1 MTWKE
6 RLSSEAINVNLPNK
20 LTLLRVC
27 MIPFFVV
34 FARMSAFWAQCV
46 AVGIYALACV
56 TDTLDGHI
64 ARSRNLITDF
74 GKFMDPIADKLL
86 VMSALVVLTA
96 QGRMP
101 DWVCILMLAREFL
114 VSGFRLVAVE
124 NGRVI
129 AAGPLGKLKTVF
141 QMIATIALMLLVP
154 VEGDAL
160 LGPVGVT
167 LANVLMYIALVLTVF
182 SGADY
187 LIRNK
192 DCIKDM

>member
-1 MTWKE
+1 M
-6 RLSSEAINVNLPNK
+6 NLPNK

-34 FARMSAFWAQCV
+34 LARMSPFWAQCA
-46 AVGIYALACV
+46 AVGVYALACV
-56 TDTLDGHI
+56 TDALDGRI
-64 ARSRNLITDF
+64 ARSRNLITNF

-86 VMSALVVLTA
+86 VMSALIVLTA

-124 NGRVI
+124 NGVVI

-141 QMIATIALMLLVP
+141 QMISTIALMLLVSP
-154 VEGDAL
+154 AGAHP
-160 LGPVGVT
+160 LGQFGYV
-167 LANVLMYIALVLTVF
+167 LANILMYIALILTVV

-187 LIRNK
+187 IIRNR

>member
-1 MTWKE
+1 M
-6 RLSSEAINVNLPNK
+6 NLPNK

-27 MIPFFVV
+27 LIPVFVV
-34 FARMSAFWAQCV
+34 FARMTPFWAQCV
-46 AVGIYALACV
+46 AVAVYGIACL
-56 TDTLDGHI
+56 TDMLDGRI
-64 ARSRNLITDF
+64 ARARNLITNF

-101 DWVCILMLAREFL
+101 DWACILMLAREFL

-141 QMIATIALMLLVP
+141 QMSATIALILLVP
-154 VEGDAL
+154 LEGSPL
-160 LGPVGVT
+160 LGQFGVV
-167 LANVLMYIALVLTVF
+167 LSNVLLYIALALTVI

-187 LIRNK
+187 LIRNR
-192 DCIKDM
+192 DCIKDT

>member
-1 MTWKE
+1 M
-6 RLSSEAINVNLPNK
+6 NLPNK

-34 FARMSAFWAQCV
+34 FARMNAFWAQCA

-56 TDTLDGHI
+56 TDALDGRI
-64 ARSRNLITDF
+64 ARSRNLITNF

-86 VMSALVVLTA
+86 VMSALIVLTA

-124 NGRVI
+124 NGVVI

-141 QMIATIALMLLVP
+141 QMISTIALMLLVP
-154 VEGDAL
+154 VDGFAL
-160 LGPVGVT
+160 LGRPGIVV
-167 LANVLMYIALVLTVF
+167 ANALMVIALALTVV

-187 LIRNK
+187 IIRNRA
-192 DCIKDM
+192 CIKDM

>member
-1 MTWKE
+1 M
-6 RLSSEAINVNLPNK
+6 NLPNK
-20 LTLLRVC
+20 LTILRIC
-27 MIPFFVV
+27 LIPFFVL
-34 FARMSAFWAQCV
+34 CV
-46 AVGIYALACV
+46 KMPSTGMQIAAVAIYVIACA
-56 TDTLDGHI
+56 TDALDGHL
-64 ARSRNLITDF
+64 ARSRGLVTNF

-86 VMSALVVLTA
+86 VMSAMIVLTA

-124 NGRVI
+124 NGVVI

-141 QMIATIALMLLVP
+141 QMISTIALMLLVP
-154 VEGDAL
+154 VDGFAL
-160 LGPVGVT
+160 LGQPGIVI
-167 LANVLMYIALVLTVF
+167 ANVLMYIALVLTVV

-187 LIRNK
+187 ILRNK

>member
-1 MTWKE
+1 M
-6 RLSSEAINVNLPNK
+6 NLPNK

-34 FARMSAFWAQCV
+34 FARMESFNMQV
-46 AVGIYALACV
+46 AAVVIYILACI
-56 TDTLDGHI
+56 TDALDGHL

-101 DWVCILMLAREFL
+101 DWVCILMLAREFI

-124 NGRVI
+124 GGRVI

-141 QMIATIALMLLVP
+141 QMISTIALMLLVP
-154 VEGDAL
+154 VEGAPL
-160 LGPVGVT
+160 LGNAGVIA
-167 LANVLMYIALVLTVF
+167 ANALMYVALALTVV

-187 LIRNK
+187 IIRNK

>member
-1 MTWKE
+1 MPNLPIVKKE
-6 RLSSEAINVNLPNK
+6 CLLNLPNK

-27 MIPFFVV
+27 MIPYFVI
-34 FARMSAFWAQCV
+34 FAKMGSFAMQCV
-46 AVGIYALACV
+46 AVGIYAVACI
-56 TDTLDGHI
+56 TDALDGHI
-64 ARSRNLITDF
+64 ARSRNLVTNF

-86 VMSALVVLTA
+86 VMSALIVLTA

-101 DWVCILMLAREFL
+101 DWVCILMLGREFL

-124 NGRVI
+124 SGRVI

-141 QMIATIALMLLVP
+141 QMLATIALMLLVP
-154 VEGDAL
+154 VEGEAL
-160 LGPVGVT
+160 LGQAGVT
-167 LANVLMYIALVLTVF
+167 VANILMYVALALTVV

-187 LIRNK
+187 LWRNR

>member
-1 MTWKE
+1 M
-6 RLSSEAINVNLPNK
+6 NLPNK

-27 MIPFFVV
+27 LIPVFVV
-34 FARMSAFWAQCV
+34 FARMTPFWAQCV
-46 AVGIYALACV
+46 AVAVYGIACL
-56 TDTLDGHI
+56 TDMLDGRI
-64 ARSRNLITDF
+64 ARARNLITNF

-101 DWVCILMLAREFL
+101 DWACILMLAREFL

-141 QMIATIALMLLVP
+141 QMSATIALMLLVP
-154 VEGDAL
+154 LEGAPL
-160 LGPVGVT
+160 LGQFGVV
-167 LANVLMYIALVLTVF
+167 LANVLLYIALALTVI

-187 LIRNK
+187 LIRNR
-192 DCIKDM
+192 DCIKDT

>member
-1 MTWKE
+1 M
-6 RLSSEAINVNLPNK
+6 NLPNK

-34 FARMSAFWAQCV
+34 LARMSPFWAQCA
-46 AVGIYALACV
+46 AVGVYALACV
-56 TDTLDGHI
+56 TDALDGRI
-64 ARSRNLITDF
+64 ARSRNLITNF

-86 VMSALVVLTA
+86 VMSALIVLTA

-124 NGRVI
+124 NGVVI

-141 QMIATIALMLLVP
+141 QMISTIALMLLVSVNGP
-154 VEGDAL
+154 EAAL
-160 LGPVGVT
+160 LGRGGTVF
-167 LANVLMYIALVLTVF
+167 ANVLMYIALALTVV

-187 LIRNK
+187 IIRNRE
-192 DCIKDM
+192 CIKDM

>member
-1 MTWKE
+1 M
-6 RLSSEAINVNLPNK
+6 NLPNK
-20 LTLLRVC
+20 LTILRVC
-27 MIPFFVV
+27 LIPVFVV
-34 FARMSAFWAQCV
+34 FARMGALWAQCA
-46 AVGIYALACV
+46 AVGIYAVACV
-56 TDTLDGHI
+56 TDALDGHI
-64 ARSRNLITDF
+64 ARSRHLITNF

-86 VMSALVVLTA
+86 VMSAMVVLTA

-114 VSGFRLVAVE
+114 VSGFRLVAAE

-141 QMIATIALMLLVP
+141 QMVATIALMLLVP
-154 VEGDAL
+154 VEGAPL
-160 LGPVGVT
+160 LGNGGVIF
-167 LANVLMYIALVLTVF
+167 ANVLMYIALALTVV

-187 LIRNK
+187 LIRNR

>member
-1 MTWKE
+1 M
-6 RLSSEAINVNLPNK
+6 NLPNK

-27 MIPFFVV
+27 LIPVFVV
-34 FARMSAFWAQCV
+34 FARMTPFWAQCV
-46 AVGIYALACV
+46 AVAVYGIACL
-56 TDTLDGHI
+56 TDMLDGRI
-64 ARSRNLITDF
+64 ARARNLITNF

-101 DWVCILMLAREFL
+101 DWACILMLAREFL

-141 QMIATIALMLLVP
+141 QMSATIALMLLVP
-154 VEGDAL
+154 LEGSTL
-160 LGPVGVT
+160 LGQFGVVF
-167 LANVLMYIALVLTVF
+167 ANVLLYIALALTVI

-187 LIRNK
+187 LIRNR
-192 DCIKDM
+192 DCIKDT

>member
-1 MTWKE
+1 M
-6 RLSSEAINVNLPNK
+6 NLPNK

-34 FARMSAFWAQCV
+34 FARMNAFWAQCV
-46 AVGIYALACV
+46 AVGVYALACV
-56 TDTLDGHI
+56 TDALDGRI
-64 ARSRNLITDF
+64 ARSRNLVTNF

-86 VMSALVVLTA
+86 VMSAMIVLTA

-101 DWVCILMLAREFL
+101 DWVCIVMLAREFL

-124 NGRVI
+124 NGVVI

-141 QMIATIALMLLVP
+141 QMISTIALMLLVSVNGP
-154 VEGDAL
+154 EAAL
-160 LGPVGVT
+160 LGRGGTVF
-167 LANVLMYIALVLTVF
+167 ANVLMYIALALTVV

-187 LIRNK
+187 IIRNRE
-192 DCIKDM
+192 CIRDM

>member
-1 MTWKE
+1 M
-6 RLSSEAINVNLPNK
+6 NLPNK

-34 FARMSAFWAQCV
+34 FARMNAFWAQCV

-56 TDTLDGHI
+56 TDALDGHI

-101 DWVCILMLAREFL
+101 DWACILMLAREFL

-141 QMIATIALMLLVP
+141 QMVHHRA
-154 VEGDAL
+154 DAAGARGGRAAA
-160 LGPVGVT
+160 GPGGRGIRQRADV
-167 LANVLMYIALVLTVF
+167 YRR
-182 SGADY
+182 GADRGQRRGLSDTKQGLHQGHVTKKGY
-187 LIRNK
+187 TA
-192 DCIKDM
+192 

>member
-1 MTWKE
+1 M
-6 RLSSEAINVNLPNK
+6 NLPNK
-20 LTLLRVC
+20 LTLLRIC
-27 MIPFFVV
+27 MIPFFVI
-34 FARMSAFWAQCV
+34 FAKLPGYGMQIV
-46 AVGIYALACV
+46 AVVIYILACL
-56 TDTLDGHI
+56 TDMLDGKI
-64 ARSRNLITDF
+64 ARSQNLITNF

-86 VMSALVVLTA
+86 VMSAMIVLTA

-141 QMIATIALMLLVP
+141 QMAATIALMLFVP
-154 VEGDAL
+154 VAGEPP
-160 LGPVGVT
+160 LGPVPAAI
-167 LANVLMYIALVLTVF
+167 ANVLMYIAMALTVI

-187 LIRNK
+187 ILRNK
-192 DCIKDM
+192 DCISDM

>member
-1 MTWKE
+1 M
-6 RLSSEAINVNLPNK
+6 NLPNK

-34 FARMSAFWAQCV
+34 FARMGAFWAQCA

-56 TDTLDGHI
+56 TDALDGHI
-64 ARSRNLITDF
+64 ARSRDLITDF

-101 DWVCILMLAREFL
+101 DWVCILMLGREFL

-141 QMIATIALMLLVP
+141 QMLATIALMLLVP
-154 VEGDAL
+154 VEGSAL
-160 LGPVGVT
+160 LGQAGVT
-167 LANVLMYIALVLTVF
+167 VANGLMYVALALTVV

-187 LIRNK
+187 LWRNR

>member
-1 MTWKE
+1 M
-6 RLSSEAINVNLPNK
+6 NLPNK

-34 FARMSAFWAQCV
+34 FARMGAFWAQCV
-46 AVGIYALACV
+46 GVGIYALACV
-56 TDTLDGHI
+56 TDALDGHI
-64 ARSRNLITDF
+64 ARSRHLITDF

-129 AAGPLGKLKTVF
+129 AAGPLGKVKTVF
-141 QMIATIALMLLVP
+141 QMISTIALMLLVSP
-154 VEGDAL
+154 LGAEASL
-160 LGPVGVT
+160 LGRGGVVF
-167 LANVLMYIALVLTVF
+167 ANVLMYIALVLTVI

-187 LIRNK
+187 LIRNR

>member
-1 MTWKE
+1 M
-6 RLSSEAINVNLPNK
+6 NLPNK

-27 MIPFFVV
+27 MIPFFVL
-34 FARMSAFWAQCV
+34 FARMSPLWAQCV

-56 TDTLDGHI
+56 TDALDGRI

-86 VMSALVVLTA
+86 VMSAMIVLTA

-101 DWVCILMLAREFL
+101 DWVCILMLGREFL

-124 NGRVI
+124 NGTVI

-141 QMIATIALMLLVP
+141 QMLATIALMLLVP
-154 VEGDAL
+154 VEGSAL
-160 LGPVGVT
+160 LGRPGVIA
-167 LANVLMYIALVLTVF
+167 ANVLLYIALALTVV

-187 LIRNK
+187 IIRNRS
-192 DCIKDM
+192 CIRDM

>member
-1 MTWKE
+1 M
-6 RLSSEAINVNLPNK
+6 NLPNK
-20 LTLLRVC
+20 LTLLRIC

-34 FARMSAFWAQCV
+34 LARLPGFGCQAAAV
-46 AVGIYALACV
+46 AIYVVACL

-64 ARSRNLITDF
+64 ARSRNLVTNF

-86 VMSALVVLTA
+86 VMSAMIVLTA
-96 QGRMP
+96 QRRMP

-141 QMIATIALMLLVP
+141 QMISTIALMLLT
-154 VEGDAL
+154 A
-160 LGPVGVT
+160 
-167 LANVLMYIALVLTVF
+167 A
-182 SGADY
+182 
-187 LIRNK
+187 
-192 DCIKDM
+192 